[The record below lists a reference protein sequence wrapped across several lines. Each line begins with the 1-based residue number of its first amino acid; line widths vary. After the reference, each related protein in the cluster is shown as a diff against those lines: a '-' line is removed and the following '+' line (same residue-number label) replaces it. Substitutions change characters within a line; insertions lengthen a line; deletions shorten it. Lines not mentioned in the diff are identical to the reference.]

1 LSDEPAKC
9 GLARDCR
16 AEDDRA
22 VFGES
27 LAIAGAPG
35 PLLERSGQLEALEE
49 FWASVAGGRGGRLV
63 FVRGEAGAGKS
74 TLVRWFCERRP
85 RVLWGA
91 CDALFAPPALGPFL
105 DIAHV
110 SRAVAWRHASRPA
123 GARTT
128 C

>member
-1 LSDEPAKC
+1 MSL
-9 GLARDCR
+9 
-16 AEDDRA
+16 
-22 VFGES
+22 ES
-27 LAIAGAPG
+27 SAIAGTPG
-35 PLLERSGQLEALEE
+35 PWLERSGQLEALDEL
-49 FWASVAGGRGGRLV
+49 WASVAGGGGGRLV

-91 CDALFAPPALGPFL
+91 CDALPRHRRSARSWTSE
-105 DIAHV
+105 V
-110 SRAVAWRHASRPA
+110 SRAVAWKHASRPA